1 VEYFFDFN
9 KKGKEKNT
17 FIIFIY
23 SLILHGMVFLGVS
36 LIRQGTPK
44 YVTISVSTNTIQLAA
59 KSTNSS
65 KQTIQKHQDKKMPTE
80 ELIKSSKQKQS
91 IHKEIPSDNAPPLAQ
106 PKSIVTPTPTG
117 QSSNSN
123 KEFFSAESTVDK
135 TAQCT
140 LPEINLTE
148 DASNAGITSGSVII
162 EVQINSLGK
171 VVEAKLIKG
180 TGYKVDE
187 IALRAAKELNCKPA
201 WREKEN
207 VGVIKRIN
215 WIIIP

>member
-1 VEYFFDFN
+1 MEYFFDLN
-9 KKGKEKNT
+9 QKGKEENKLV
-17 FIIFIY
+17 IFIY
-23 SLILHGMVFLGVS
+23 SLIFHGMIILGVS
-36 LIRQGTPK
+36 LLKHGAPE
-44 YVTISVSTNTIQLAA
+44 YVTISVSTNTIQLTA
-59 KSTNSS
+59 KSANSN
-65 KQTIQKHQDKKMPTE
+65 KQTIQKHQDKKIPTE

-91 IHKEIPSDNAPPLAQ
+91 IHKEIPTDSSPPIAQ
-106 PKSIVTPTPTG
+106 PKNAVDPTPTG
-117 QSSNSN
+117 QSSNEN

-140 LPEINLTE
+140 LPEINLTD
-148 DASNAGITSGSVII
+148 DASNAGVTSGSVII

-171 VVEAKLIKG
+171 VIEAKLIKG
-180 TGYKVDE
+180 TGYKIDE

-215 WIIIP
+215 WIIVQ

>member
-1 VEYFFDFN
+1 MEYFFDIN
-9 KKGKEKNT
+9 KKEQST
-17 FIIFIY
+17 LSIIIY
-23 SLILHGMVFLGVS
+23 SLIFHGMLILGLS
-36 LIRQGTPK
+36 LIKQRTPE
-44 YVTISVSTNTIQLAA
+44 YITISVSTNTIQLAA
-59 KSTNSS
+59 KSTNSN
-65 KQTIQKHQDKKMPTE
+65 KQTIQKNQDKKIPTE
-80 ELIKSSKQKQS
+80 EIIKSKNQKQS
-91 IHKEIPSDNAPPLAQ
+91 INKEIPTDHSPPMAQ
-106 PKSIVTPTPTG
+106 PKHIANPTPSG
-117 QSSNSN
+117 QSSNAN

-140 LPEINLTE
+140 LPEINLTD
-148 DASNAGITSGSVII
+148 DASNAGVTSGTVII

-171 VVEAKLIKG
+171 VVEVKLIKG

-215 WIIIP
+215 WIIVQ

>member
-1 VEYFFDFN
+1 MEYFFDFN
-9 KKGKEKNT
+9 KKGKDNSL
-17 FIIFIY
+17 IVVLIY
-23 SLILHGMVFLGVS
+23 SLIFHGMVILGVA
-36 LIRQGTPK
+36 LIKQGTPEF
-44 YVTISVSTNTIQLAA
+44 VNISVSTNTIQLAA
-59 KSTNSS
+59 KTANSS

-80 ELIKSSKQKQS
+80 ELIKSTHQKQS
-91 IHKEIPSDNAPPLAQ
+91 IHKEIPTDNSPPIAQ
-106 PKSIVTPTPTG
+106 PKSIVNPTPTG
-117 QSSNSN
+117 QSANAN

-148 DASNAGITSGSVII
+148 DAANAGVTSGSVII

-171 VVEAKLIKG
+171 VVEAKIVRG

-201 WREKEN
+201 LREKEN

-215 WIIIP
+215 WIIVP